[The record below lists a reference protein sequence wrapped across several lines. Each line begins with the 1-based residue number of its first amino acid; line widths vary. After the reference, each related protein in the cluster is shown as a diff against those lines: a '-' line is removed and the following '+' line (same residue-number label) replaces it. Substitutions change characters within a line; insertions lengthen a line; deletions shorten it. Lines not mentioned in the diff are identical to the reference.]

1 MAMAIR
7 DVFNAVRPKGFYR
20 PDVDGVRALAV
31 LAVVAYHYS
40 PANFPGGFIGVDVF
54 FVISGYL
61 ITGILLKAIENNE
74 FSTFR
79 EMLVDFYQR
88 RIRRIFPS
96 LILVLIACLAIGWL
110 VLFSSEYERLG
121 KYIAAGAGYV
131 ENFTLWSEAG
141 YFDHASIDKTLLHL
155 WSLSV
160 EEQFY
165 IAWPLLLW
173 LITRRRWS
181 LLRSIGLIAALT
193 FVLNVSLVLGGH
205 ITHAFYSP
213 LSRTWELMVGAWL
226 AAGHRQGVPW
236 LARWRSAQSWAGIAL
251 IMAALALIEPTSAF
265 PGFWALLP
273 VLGTALI
280 VNAGSNTFLNRRVLS
295 WRPAVWVGLI
305 SYPLY
310 LWHWA
315 LLSLVVIVFGDSNPT
330 FRHASRLV
338 LVVASFLLAWL
349 TYRYFEDPIRRSR
362 RRYTA
367 LGLTVAV
374 AALGV
379 AGLAVYAASGLPD
392 RPASFVSVRAEQYVK
407 SMQMGT
413 LANSQEC
420 FNPQTKM
427 TLLQRQRHDAYLPDK
442 WYCDIGDTHSK
453 TLVLAYGDSH
463 ARAMIPTLDKYG
475 KATNTRVIFSSIGS
489 CLPLTNVTVRTDY
502 PDACRELGD
511 KATRLASE
519 MRPKAVVLIEAWAS
533 YMGAGKIHIQRSVTG
548 AQALR
553 TTLSETLA
561 IYQALDIPVVL
572 VQDNPHQRTSVPK
585 ASIRFAANPS
595 DQRLN
600 ADAVTRLGYVRQQAQ
615 ANSILES
622 VAARYP
628 LSSVLEVGNALCDED
643 ICPWA
648 TRHEFL
654 YYDSDHLSAAGALRV
669 YPAFVAHMNAI
680 LTRGRAGK

>member
-1 MAMAIR
+1 MAIR
-7 DVFNAVRPKGFYR
+7 DVFNAVRPHGFYR

-40 PANFPGGFIGVDVF
+40 PANLPGGFIGVDIF

-61 ITGILLKAIENNE
+61 ITGILLKAIENHE
-74 FSTFR
+74 FSTFG
-79 EMLVDFYQR
+79 EMLADFYRR

-96 LILVLIACLAIGWL
+96 LILVLVACLVIGWL
-110 VLFSSEYERLG
+110 ALFSAEYERLG
-121 KYIAAGAGYV
+121 KYVAAGAGYV
-131 ENFTLWSEAG
+131 ENFTLWAEAG

-165 IAWPLLLW
+165 MAWPLLLW
-173 LITRRRWS
+173 LIARWRWS
-181 LLRSIGLIAALT
+181 LLTSIGLIAALT
-193 FVLNVSLVLGGH
+193 FVLNVSLVFNGH
-205 ITHAFYSP
+205 ATHAFYSP
-213 LSRTWELMVGAWL
+213 VSRTWELMVGAWL
-226 AAGHRQGVPW
+226 ATGHRRDVPW
-236 LARWRSAQSWAGIAL
+236 LARWRPAQSWAGMVL
-251 IMAALALIEPTSAF
+251 IVAALVLIESNSAF

-280 VNAGSNTFLNRRVLS
+280 VNAGSDAFLNRRVLS

-315 LLSLVVIVFGDSNPT
+315 LLSLLVIVFGDSDPA

-338 LVVASFLLAWL
+338 LVVVSILLAWL

-362 RRYTA
+362 RPHTA
-367 LGLTVAV
+367 LRLAVAV
-374 AALGV
+374 AILGV
-379 AGLAVYAASGLPD
+379 AGLAVYAAAGLPD
-392 RPASFVSVRAEQYVK
+392 RPASFVSTRAEQYVK

-413 LANSQEC
+413 LANSGDC

-427 TLLQRQRHDAYLPDK
+427 TLLQRQRHDGHLPDP
-442 WYCDIGDTHSK
+442 WYCEIGDTHSGA
-453 TLVLAYGDSH
+453 LVLAYGDSH

-475 KATNTRVIFSSIGS
+475 KATRTRIVFSSIGS
-489 CLPLTNVTVRTDY
+489 CLPLANVTVRTDY
-502 PDACRELGD
+502 PDACRELGE
-511 KATRLASE
+511 KASRFASE
-519 MRPKAVVLIEAWAS
+519 MRPGAVVLIEAWAS
-533 YMGAGKIHIQRSVTG
+533 YIGAGKIHVRQSVTG

-553 TTLSETLA
+553 TALDETLA
-561 IYQALDIPVVL
+561 MYQALGIPVVL
-572 VQDNPHQRTSVPK
+572 MQDNPRQRTSVPK
-585 ASIRFAANPS
+585 ASIRFAVDPS

-600 ADAVTRLGYVRQQAQ
+600 AGAVTRLGYVRQQAE
-615 ANSILES
+615 ANAILGS

-648 TRHEFL
+648 RRHEFL
-654 YYDSDHLSAAGALRV
+654 YYDSDHLSAAGALQV
-669 YPAFVAHMNAI
+669 YPAFLAHMNAVST
-680 LTRGRAGK
+680 LGRASH